1 MKQQYQNYGSNNS
14 RVDDDPEDVSL
25 IYSSSSEDGFGFE
38 EDDIDFSAWNPE
50 SMPLLK
56 RTIDQA
62 RSLGV
67 KRTLSWVAGELKF
80 NYSESTTAPNLE
92 QSLIFWTL
100 LMSLIETL
108 WPIRNLVFF
117 SVLGAEKIY
126 KKS

>member
-14 RVDDDPEDVSL
+14 RVDDQEDVSL
-25 IYSSSSEDGFGFE
+25 IYSSSSEDGFGFD

-67 KRTLSWVAGELKF
+67 KRTLSWVAGKVQIFREHHQIWK
-80 NYSESTTAPNLE
+80 NP
-92 QSLIFWTL
+92 QS
-100 LMSLIETL
+100 
-108 WPIRNLVFF
+108 
-117 SVLGAEKIY
+117 
-126 KKS
+126 KSPDQQ